1 MVKEMYKRFFAGIQA
16 WHSQIVQLMG
26 GWFGCE
32 FWSTLT
38 AKITRSKHAKRLC
51 TYDWA
56 NASFME
62 KPFAARKTGFAAGYY
77 HRIRYG
83 FRRGK
88 TTIGCPRI
96 IRTCI
101 FPQLSLL
108 RWNRW
113 RRGYQNFMAYSSKG
127 KTKCHTL
134 QKSPHDPVQPLFPV
148 RAEKL
153 LFPLCPSTKQA
164 IIDKGRNPRFHNRAI
179 SIKFAGEPVNRVWNQ
194 LDISRTQ
201 IFQQLRCAKTK
212 SGLIGK
218 LGWNRKSRPFPD
230 ATKMLAIVAERC
242 YQKTCKL
249 TNNQT

>member
-1 MVKEMYKRFFAGIQA
+1 MPASSSKSLWFWIGLCFSIGRSIERRFPLVGRCK
-16 WHSQIVQLMG
+16 IVG
-26 GWFGCE
+26 
-32 FWSTLT
+32 
-38 AKITRSKHAKRLC
+38 
-51 TYDWA
+51 
-56 NASFME
+56 
-62 KPFAARKTGFAAGYY
+62 RKVFVCQSVC
-77 HRIRYG
+77 
-83 FRRGK
+83 
-88 TTIGCPRI
+88 IGCPRI

-113 RRGYQNFMAYSSKG
+113 RCGYQNFMVYSSKG

-153 LFPLCPSTKQA
+153 LFPFYPSTKQA
-164 IIDKGRNPRFHNRAI
+164 IIDKRRNPRFHNRAI

-230 ATKMLAIVAERC
+230 ATKVLAIVAERC